1 MVDENSKCK
10 EIRSKILNELDKV
23 LLEHKIQQKAIKFTC
38 LDTMSFKRAEVMPDC
53 DNLNVIT
60 AVSLRG
66 LKLSWLVVRLLV
78 KIQLSD
84 CKVGKEVMLTP
95 RSQTPTWEKYE
106 LKKRKS

>member
-1 MVDENSKCK
+1 
-10 EIRSKILNELDKV
+10 
-23 LLEHKIQQKAIKFTC
+23 
-38 LDTMSFKRAEVMPDC
+38 MPDC

-95 RSQTPTWEKYE
+95 RSQTPE
-106 LKKRKS
+106 LVKFEPNENFDFFRRDSLSE

>member
-1 MVDENSKCK
+1 MQKK
-10 EIRSKILNELDKV
+10 LNLKY
-23 LLEHKIQQKAIKFTC
+23 LMNTTKFYSSIKIQQKSINFTC
-38 LDTMSFKRAEVMPDC
+38 LDTISFKRAEVMPDC
-53 DNLNVIT
+53 DNLNVMT

-95 RSQTPTWEKYE
+95 RSQTPAWEKYE
-106 LKKRKS
+106 LKKRKI